1 MPAQPPEL
9 QPERPPPA
17 GADARL
23 DALREILLTGDRKRL
38 GELAERLR
46 DLEHRTGDDEALV
59 AMIAPVLG
67 DLIRRNVRDA
77 REEMIEALYPIIGQ
91 VVLRAVSE
99 AIRDLARGIDAQLRS
114 SLGLAG
120 MARRA
125 RARLSG
131 VPRAELLL
139 RDALPYAVAE
149 IFWIHRSS
157 GLLLWHHSDQPAETA
172 DGDLIGAMLTAIR
185 DFAQDAFGHGER
197 GQLDEIQFGERRI
210 LIEPAQHSYLAVVV
224 SGIEPAG
231 FRAGMRERLIA
242 LEHTQLARLRDYD
255 GDPVALAGPAAALR
269 QLAAAPAAPAPA
281 LRPAQRG
288 ALALLLLGL
297 LAACMAGVALL
308 RPAAPEPRPAPLVV
322 VLAAPSA
329 VPTAAPTAT
338 LAPTQTPA
346 PTATAAPS
354 ATPVRVGVMIG
365 NVFVHT
371 GAGDDTPRL
380 GPVVERGQQVEL
392 LDTTSGWYAVRW
404 RDAGGAEVV
413 GWVPA
418 EWVRLG
424 TP

>member
-9 QPERPPPA
+9 QPGRPSQA
-17 GADARL
+17 GADPRL

-46 DLEHRTGDDEALV
+46 DLEHRTGDEEALV

-114 SLGLAG
+114 SLSLAG

-131 VPRAELLL
+131 VPDAELLL
-139 RDALPYAVAE
+139 REALPYAVAQ
-149 IFWIHRSS
+149 IFWIHHPS
-157 GLLLWHHSDQPAETA
+157 GLLLWHYSDQPAETA
-172 DGDLIGAMLTAIR
+172 DGDLISAMLTAIR
-185 DFAQDAFGHGER
+185 DFAHDAFGRGEPGR
-197 GQLDEIQFGERRI
+197 LDEIQAGERRI

-231 FRAGMRERLIA
+231 FRASMRERLIA
-242 LEHTQLARLRDYD
+242 LEHTQLAQLRDYD
-255 GDPVALAGPAAALR
+255 RDPAALAGPAGALR
-269 QLAAAPAAPAPA
+269 QLAAAPAAPAPP

-288 ALALLLLGL
+288 ALVVLTVCALL
-297 LAACMAGVALL
+297 ACMAGVALL

-322 VLAAPSA
+322 VLAAPT
-329 VPTAAPTAT
+329 VLPTAAPTAT
-338 LAPTQTPA
+338 LAPTATPRPA
-346 PTATAAPS
+346 ATLAPS
-354 ATPVRVGVMIG
+354 STPVPIGVMIG
-365 NVFVHT
+365 NVFVHA

-380 GPVVERGQQVEL
+380 GPVVERGQPVEL
-392 LDTTSGWYAVRW
+392 IDATSGWYAVRW

-424 TP
+424 AP